1 MSTPLFRGATLV
13 AFWILPCTALPA
25 PEVKPGAAPLPRME
39 ERHRAFF
46 KSYCTECHNAE
57 KQKGQVRL
65 DDLSFVMD
73 SVENADRWQKIL
85 NQINSGEMPPED
97 SKQPER
103 GAKTEFLDALSRTL
117 MTARRTLGD
126 SGGKITMRRLN
137 LREYKNTLRDLL
149 GVEVNPSE
157 LPVDG
162 GAGTFDT
169 IGSSLFMS
177 PDQVERYLVIGRQAL
192 EESFARYGTAPS
204 SNAGAG
210 NLAPTKLHVEAEDR
224 ANKLMET
231 IVKTN
236 EGAMERYQQWTAA
249 VDRVAAKPENA
260 ALVKELRELPVVKTQ
275 PFHFYTQWQK
285 RNPEPSPKTFKFS
298 DADEAEFLRGQYR
311 KSQYA
316 KDYLR
321 LPHRDTGA
329 FLTIGVFNNA
339 ITCTPNP
346 KSTPGSYILRIR
358 IGATKES
365 PKERRFLQLGQT
377 TDVKHVG
384 NFSLLSTHQIS
395 GTIENPE
402 ILEIPVTIGVN
413 DGRSFA
419 VREKVDTRT
428 KGYDI
433 WMETLQKTGTGPVP
447 ALWIDWMELEGP
459 LKDPAQARI
468 QALLTVNSEDR
479 LGARKVIERF
489 AIQAFRHRA
498 PSPEYLEK
506 VLGVYEMRIKAGDKF
521 QAALKEALSVVL
533 ASSQFLYL
541 SEPTP
546 EDKPRLLNGLELA
559 TRLSYFLWSAPPD
572 ETLLALVRTGALGRP
587 EVLVAQVDRMLHSE
601 KSREFVTGFTK
612 QWLRLDRLD
621 FFQFNTQLYREF
633 DDSTKDAAREEVF
646 QTIEHLLRSNGSL
659 RDLLKADYVIVNGLL
674 AQFYGLEGVT
684 GDAFRKVPLPKD
696 SPRGGLLGMAAI
708 MAMGS
713 NGEHSSPVE
722 RGAWVLRYLLNNPP
736 PPAPPNVPQITRLN
750 GQLLT
755 TRERL
760 LAHQEQP
767 QCASCHRAIDPI
779 GFGLENFNAIG
790 KWRTEDTYQALDP
803 NGKPI
808 RNQVKTWNIDAS
820 AAFHKGPAFKNYFE
834 LRNLIASRPDL
845 LARGFTENLIAYAL
859 GRPFGF
865 TDEALANT
873 LVQRALKSQFAM
885 REFVQALVA
894 SKEFHSK

>member
-1 MSTPLFRGATLV
+1 
-13 AFWILPCTALPA
+13 
-25 PEVKPGAAPLPRME
+25 
-39 ERHRAFF
+39 
-46 KSYCTECHNAE
+46 
-57 KQKGQVRL
+57 
-65 DDLSFVMD
+65 
-73 SVENADRWQKIL
+73 
-85 NQINSGEMPPED
+85 
-97 SKQPER
+97 
-103 GAKTEFLDALSRTL
+103 
-117 MTARRTLGD
+117 
-126 SGGKITMRRLN
+126 MRRLN

-157 LPVDG
+157 LPSDG
-162 GAGTFDT
+162 GDSTFDT
-169 IGSSLFMS
+169 VGSSLFMS
-177 PDQVERYLVIGRQAL
+177 SDQVEQYLVSGRLAL
-192 EESFARYGTAPS
+192 DESFARYGTAPS

-210 NLAPTKLHVEAEDR
+210 NLAPTKLHLEAEDR

-249 VDRVAAKPENA
+249 VDTVAAKPENA

-329 FLTIGVFNNA
+329 FLTIGVFHNA

-346 KSTPGSYILRIR
+346 KSTPGSYLLRIR
-358 IGATKES
+358 IGAAKDS
-365 PKERRFLQLGQT
+365 PKERRFLQVLKEGKT
-377 TDVKHVG
+377 ANTS
-384 NFSLLSTHQIS
+384 SLLSTHQIS

-402 ILEIPVTIGVN
+402 ILEVPVTVGVSS
-413 DGRSFA
+413 GRSFR
-419 VREKVDTRT
+419 VREKVDSKTN
-428 KGYDI
+428 GADI
-433 WMETLQKTGTGPVP
+433 WSEAYHKTGTGPVP

-459 LKDPAQARI
+459 LKDPAQAKI
-468 QALLTVNSEDR
+468 KALLTANSEDSA
-479 LGARKVIERF
+479 GARKVIERF
-489 AIQAFRHRA
+489 AIQAFRYRA
-498 PSPEYLEK
+498 PRPEYLEK
-506 VLGVYEMRIKAGDKF
+506 LMGVYETRIKAGDKF
-521 QAALKEALSVVL
+521 QTALKEALSVVL
-533 ASSQFLYL
+533 ASSHFLYL

-546 EDKPRLLNGLELA
+546 ENKPRLLNTLELA

-572 ETLLALVRTGALGRP
+572 ETLIALVRTGELGKP
-587 EVLVAQVDRMLHSE
+587 EVLAAQVDRMLNSE
-601 KSREFVTGFTK
+601 RSREFITGFTK

-621 FFQFNTQLYREF
+621 FFQFNTQLYRDF
-633 DDSTKDAAREEVF
+633 DDGTRDAAREEVF
-646 QTIEHLLRSNGSL
+646 RTIEHLLRSNGSI

-713 NGEHSSPVE
+713 NGERSSPVE

-767 QCASCHRAIDPI
+767 QCASCHRSIDPI
-779 GFGLENFNAIG
+779 GFGLENFNAVG
-790 KWRTEDTYQALDP
+790 KWRSEDTYQALDP

-845 LARGFTENLIAYAL
+845 LARGFTENLIAYSL

-873 LVQRALKSQFAM
+873 ILQRALKSQFAM

-894 SKEFHSK
+894 SKEFHIK